1 MVYVACHND
10 QYLREDLLT
19 HIIYLIVFI
28 YIFMLHKLDGDL
40 FNSALLA
47 QVEVTVHD
55 AV

>member
-1 MVYVACHND
+1 MACHND

-19 HIIYLIVFI
+19 HIINLIVFI
-28 YIFMLHKLDGDL
+28 YIYIFMLYKLDGDL